1 MGSISFQSSSIWMEP
16 GRGGSKPGQ
25 GKLFAQLQSMP
36 NDLRLLRQP
45 LANFAWSHKYHGQS
59 KVFLAWPYSWQ
70 STLQAESW
78 HRWSQMRFSKFRLF
92 KHYSTCPHEVSHIF
106 PQRSFTEPPKQER
119 LEAQYASVSKTTSLV
134 AVVSSY
140 WCSWGLLLWVEPW
153 YLHQWYGCPITSYHV
168 SPGAGW
174 VPRIWWLSS
183 AGDTH
188 WGMRRLWEFLRYGQV
203 NKMNVLH
210 YEYIIHIPHHYTTQT
225 YCEFSLRY
233 SRQHSRWKA
242 QTMFQRIP
250 SFQRELRDGRWES
263 AIASFL

>member
-1 MGSISFQSSSIWMEP
+1 MTYPPVILHSYWTWLFIVDLPIKNGDFPIVFCMFTRGYHYGKHFLSELFNLDGAGSRWVEAWAGP
-16 GRGGSKPGQ
+16 P
-25 GKLFAQLQSMP
+25 LQSLP

-78 HRWSQMRFSKFRLF
+78 HRWSQMRFSIFRLF

-106 PQRSFTEPPKQER
+106 PQRSFIEPPKQKR
-119 LEAQYASVSKTTSLV
+119 LEAQYASGSKTTSPV

-153 YLHQWYGCPITSYHV
+153 YLHQWNGCPITSYHV

-174 VPRIWWLSS
+174 VPHIWWLSS

-188 WGMRRLWEFLRYGQV
+188 WGMRRVWEQDMDKSTKCMF
-203 NKMNVLH
+203 
-210 YEYIIHIPHHYTTQT
+210 YTTNT
-225 YCEFSLRY
+225 LYIFHIIR
-233 SRQHSRWKA
+233 
-242 QTMFQRIP
+242 
-250 SFQRELRDGRWES
+250 
-263 AIASFL
+263 